1 MGPQSAGLFI
11 KSELSTGKTLQLK
24 QIQIDILFDCASF
37 SVNMSNW
44 RPVLELYGKNGNKK

>member
-11 KSELSTGKTLQLK
+11 KSEPSTGKTLQRK
-24 QIQIDILFDCASF
+24 QIQIYILFDCASF

>member
-11 KSELSTGKTLQLK
+11 KSEPSTGKTLQRK

-37 SVNMSNW
+37 SLIDA
-44 RPVLELYGKNGNKK
+44 RY